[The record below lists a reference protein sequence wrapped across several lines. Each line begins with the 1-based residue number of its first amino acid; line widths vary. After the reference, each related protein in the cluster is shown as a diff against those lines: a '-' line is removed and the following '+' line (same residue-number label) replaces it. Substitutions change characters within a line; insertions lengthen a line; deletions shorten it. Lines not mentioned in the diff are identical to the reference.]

1 MTGTGF
7 DIGLDD
13 PQQSGVFFVAQ
24 GDISTLRMAARD
36 AGLDV
41 ARIDLRGCPDKA
53 TLLLRLANAL
63 EVPAGQGRNWDALA
77 DQLRDLSWRAQAG
90 ARGGHVLLFDD
101 AEDLRNADPSS
112 FDTLLQILEEAA
124 ADWSGQELPFWA
136 FLALPEDAFE
146 ATG

>member
-13 PQQSGVFFVAQ
+13 PQQSGIFFVTE
-24 GDISTLRMAARD
+24 GDIATLGMAARD

-41 ARIDLRGCPDKA
+41 ARIDLRGCADKP
-53 TLLLRLANAL
+53 TLLLRIASAL

-77 DQLRDLSWRAQAG
+77 DQLRDLSWRPASP
-90 ARGGHVLLFDD
+90 GHVLLFDD
-101 AEDLRNADPSS
+101 AHDLRNADEAS
-112 FDTLLQILEEAA
+112 FDTLLEILEDAA

-136 FLALPEDAFE
+136 FLALPEHEFDAP
-146 ATG
+146 G